1 MRLDKRGHVHAAHS
15 LQSQESTM
23 QSRSTKHVVTT
34 GQATADRVGATVWR
48 SASAAGAIA
57 VALML
62 GACASQ
68 GPAPVEQLTRA
79 RASIAQAESAGAAQ
93 TAPLELQSSR
103 EKLGKAE
110 AASHDEKFDQARAYA
125 EESQADAELAER
137 KARVAKAQAA
147 ADELARSNQ
156 QLSNEAQRAAT
167 KP

>member
-1 MRLDKRGHVHAAHS
+1 
-15 LQSQESTM
+15 M
-23 QSRSTKHVVTT
+23 QSTSTTPSGTT
-34 GQATADRVGATVWR
+34 GQSLTSRRHGTAVR
-48 SASAAGAIA
+48 SLGFVAAIAGALA
-57 VALML
+57 L
-62 GACASQ
+62 GACATKE
-68 GPAPVEQLTRA
+68 PAPVEQLTRA

-93 TAPLELQSSR
+93 AAPLELQSSR

-110 AASHDEKFDQARAYA
+110 AASHDEKFAQARAYA

-156 QLSNEAQRAAT
+156 QLSNEAQRSVN

>member
-1 MRLDKRGHVHAAHS
+1 MQPTFTTSSATTGHVLARGRHALH
-15 LQSQESTM
+15 
-23 QSRSTKHVVTT
+23 RPI
-34 GQATADRVGATVWR
+34 GA
-48 SASAAGAIA
+48 AAALA
-57 VALML
+57 VALVL
-62 GACASQ
+62 GACATKE
-68 GPAPVEQLTRA
+68 PAPVEQLTRA

-110 AASHDEKFDQARAYA
+110 AASHDEKYAQARAYA

-156 QLSNEAQRAAT
+156 QLSNEAQRSVT